1 MWGEINRQEIDK
13 MQMLDLNE
21 TVDQLAKTNS
31 VHWYGHAL
39 RKDKNNFLRRTL
51 DFIVKGIIN
60 RGRPKK
66 TWLKAVVEQ
75 SRKVGLIVNDADN
88 CSRQRLGVNAIS
100 GMMRLIR
107 PLILFRNKTGFEIKL
122 DFYYFS

>member
-1 MWGEINRQEIDK
+1 M
-13 MQMLDLNE
+13 
-21 TVDQLAKTNS
+21 
-31 VHWYGHAL
+31 

-66 TWLKAVVEQ
+66 RWLKAVVEQ
-75 SRKVGLIVNDADN
+75 SRKVGLIVNNADN

-100 GMMRLIR
+100 RMMRLIR
-107 PLILFRNKTGFEIKL
+107 PPILFRNKTGFEIKL